1 VLAKISAFSS
11 SSCFCFLALNSFQ
24 MLRNLYI
31 SNYALIDQT
40 EVQLD
45 QGFTVITGETGAG
58 KSILLEALGLV
69 LGSRANFNAI
79 RKGQDKSV
87 VEAVFTYK
95 DPAVDAILR
104 TEGLDILDDLIIRR
118 ELTRSG
124 RSRAFIN
131 DSPVALNVLNT
142 IARRLVDMHGQQ
154 ENIALQSAGYQLQQ
168 LDLFAKSKT
177 LLQQYEQHFMQY
189 RSAKRKL
196 AELEEQVS
204 QVRKD
209 EDYFSFQFNE
219 IDQLSPKLDEFD
231 ALEEERDTLEHAE
244 DIVTALGEVS
254 STLEGDQFGVI
265 SALNGAL
272 HQLQRVQSFHHSLG
286 ELAKRLDSVNI
297 ELDDLRRELDGL
309 QSSFESNPNR
319 LEEVRTRLDEYQ
331 RLMHKHGVKEVQA
344 LLDVQE
350 EYRLKLEG
358 IQNFDDEADTLRAK
372 IKQLEEAVMAGA
384 DELHQRRSDAV
395 TDFQQAMQHQVRKLG
410 MPKAEIAM
418 TLEKLEDVQ
427 ATGYDRL
434 VIGFDANGNNHLVSL
449 KDSASGGEVAR
460 LMLALKSIIA
470 ANDETPT
477 LIFDEVDTGVSGEV
491 AKQIGS
497 LMKTIALNAQIIA
510 VTHLP
515 GVAAKG
521 QHHIKIRKSEEDEGV
536 VSRLYF
542 LEGDMRVEEIA
553 SMFSGTQLNKA
564 SLESAKGL
572 LAEE

>member
-1 VLAKISAFSS
+1 
-11 SSCFCFLALNSFQ
+11 
-24 MLRNLYI
+24 MLRSLYI

-40 EVQLD
+40 EVKLEP
-45 QGFTVITGETGAG
+45 GFTVITGETGAG

-95 DPAVDAILR
+95 DHTVDQLLR
-104 TEGLDILDDLIIRR
+104 EEGLDILDDLIIRR

-131 DSPVALNVLNT
+131 DSPVALNVLSV

-168 LDLFAKSKT
+168 LDLYAKNKAV
-177 LLQQYEQHFMQY
+177 LQQYEQHYTQY
-189 RSAKRKL
+189 RAAQRKL
-196 AELEEQVS
+196 DELKEQVS

-209 EDYFSFQFNE
+209 EDYFSFQYSE
-219 IDQLSPKLDEFD
+219 IKALDPKSDEYE
-231 ALEEERDTLEHAE
+231 ALEEERATLEHAE
-244 DIVTALGEVS
+244 DIMSALGEVS
-254 STLEGDQFGVI
+254 NTLEGDQYGVI
-265 SALNGAL
+265 SALNSAL
-272 HQLQRVQSFHHSLG
+272 NQLQRVENYHQSIA
-286 ELAKRLDSVNI
+286 ELSKRLDSVNI
-297 ELDDLRRELDGL
+297 ELDDLRREVDGL

-319 LEEVRTRLDEYQ
+319 LEEVRNRLDEYQ
-331 RLMHKHGVKEVQA
+331 RLMHKHGVKEVEA
-344 LLDVQE
+344 LIAVQE

-358 IQNFDDEADTLRAK
+358 ISNFD
-372 IKQLEEAVMAGA
+372 EEAKALEARIDQLSGAVNAGA
-384 DELHQRRSDAV
+384 EELHERRLKAV
-395 TDFQQAMQHQVRKLG
+395 KDFEAAMQHQVRKLG
-410 MPKAEIAM
+410 MSKAEISM
-418 TLEKLEDVQ
+418 ELERLEQ
-427 ATGYDRL
+427 LQSMGFDRL
-434 VIGFDANGNNHLVSL
+434 EIGFDANGNKHLVAL

-470 ANDETPT
+470 VNDETPT

-521 QHHIKIRKSEEDEGV
+521 QHHIKIKKSEEGDAV
-536 VSRLYF
+536 VSRLHY
-542 LEGDMRVEEIA
+542 LKENERVEEIA
-553 SMFSGTQLNKA
+553 SMFSGAQLNKA
-564 SLESAKGL
+564 SLDSAKSL